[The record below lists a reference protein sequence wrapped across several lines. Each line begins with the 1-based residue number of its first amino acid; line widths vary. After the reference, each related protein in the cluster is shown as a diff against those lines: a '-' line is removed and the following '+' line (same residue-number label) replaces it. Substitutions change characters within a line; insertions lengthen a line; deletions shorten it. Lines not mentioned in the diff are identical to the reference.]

1 MRTAKVSKLV
11 ALFATGLA
19 ASWLALFLT
28 AGSAVALELEIL
40 LQSQALEGR
49 REVAFEERRFIK
61 SVTTPIV
68 SRGHFVFQPPDRL
81 TKIVE
86 EPRRESAVIEGDRL
100 TILDAEDR
108 EVTSIDLWLQPDLR
122 LIFASIRG
130 VLKGDPEILRSAFW
144 ISLHGQLED
153 WSLELSP
160 KVDESKTRIHHIA
173 ISGNATGPQSFEVR
187 ETNGNRAQ
195 IEFLLDAPK
204 SQ

>member
-11 ALFATGLA
+11 AHCAQGFA

-49 REVAFEERRFIK
+49 REIAFEERRFIK

-130 VLKGDPEILRSAFW
+130 VLKGDPEVLRSAFW
-144 ISLHGQLED
+144 VSLHGQLED
-153 WSLELSP
+153 WSLQLSP
-160 KVDESKTRIHHIA
+160 KVDESKTRIQHIA
-173 ISGNATGPQSFEVR
+173 ISGHATGPQSFEVR

>member
-1 MRTAKVSKLV
+1 MRTEKVSKRVVLR
-11 ALFATGLA
+11 ATYFA
-19 ASWLALFLT
+19 ASWFMLFLT
-28 AGSAVALELEIL
+28 NGSAAALELDIL

-61 SVTTPIV
+61 SVTIPIV
-68 SRGHFVFQPPDRL
+68 SRGRLVFQPPDRL
-81 TKIVE
+81 TKIIE
-86 EPRRESAVIEGDRL
+86 EPRQESAVIEGDRL

-144 ISLHGQLED
+144 ISLHGQSDD

-160 KVDESKTRIHHIA
+160 KVGESKTRIQKIA
-173 ISGNATGPQSFEVR
+173 IAGLAAGPQSIEIREV
-187 ETNGNRAQ
+187 NGNYSRIA
-195 IEFLLDAPK
+195 LLHDAPK
-204 SQ
+204 PR

>member
-1 MRTAKVSKLV
+1 MRTVKVSKRV
-11 ALFATGLA
+11 ALRATCFA

-28 AGSAVALELEIL
+28 AGSAAALELDVL

-49 REVAFEERRFIK
+49 RDVAFEERRFIK
-61 SVTTPIV
+61 SVTTPIIT
-68 SRGHFVFQPPDRL
+68 RGHFIFQPPDRL
-81 TKIVE
+81 TKIIE

-130 VLKGDPEILRSAFW
+130 VLKGDPEVLRSAFW

-160 KVDESKTRIHHIA
+160 KVDESKTRIQKIA
-173 ISGNATGPQSFEVR
+173 IGGRAAGPQRIEIR
-187 ETNGNRAQ
+187 ETNGNRSR
-195 IEFLLDAPK
+195 IELLHDASKPR
-204 SQ
+204 